1 MWLASGCK
9 GELRDDD
16 EFSQFESGRDCLFAE
31 SGGVV
36 LVSAADF
43 LDKAMGTKT
52 LQQAGYLAA
61 VQFRQVAAE
70 GLILQSADAEL
81 AANDGTEEYLVV
93 RIEHVEA
100 AIAASFLLDAL
111 GKFVEL
117 VALLAPMFPAIWGSA
132 TFAMLVSSTSMK
144 AANETTNAI
153 NHGFAFG
160 FHGDCGFGG
169 EEAALTSYHLSCLLF
184 CGIY

>member
-1 MWLASGCK
+1 MWLASECK

-52 LQQAGYLAA
+52 LQQAGDLAA

-111 GKFVEL
+111 GKL
-117 VALLAPMFPAIWGSA
+117 VAPGARIFDRREELQIASVGGFEQFAQSWQAVDRSA
-132 TFAMLVSSTSMK
+132 DFAGL
-144 AANETTNAI
+144 
-153 NHGFAFG
+153 
-160 FHGDCGFGG
+160 G
-169 EEAALTSYHLSCLLF
+169 EEVAADMQKKSL
-184 CGIY
+184 

>member
-1 MWLASGCK
+1 MVQFGGRIWLASGCK

-61 VQFRQVAAE
+61 VQFPQVAAE
-70 GLILQSADAEL
+70 GLGINGAVFFVS
-81 AANDGTEEYLVV
+81 LV
-93 RIEHVEA
+93 H
-100 AIAASFLLDAL
+100 
-111 GKFVEL
+111 
-117 VALLAPMFPAIWGSA
+117 
-132 TFAMLVSSTSMK
+132 
-144 AANETTNAI
+144 
-153 NHGFAFG
+153 HGMQMRRR
-160 FHGDCGFGG
+160 
-169 EEAALTSYHLSCLLF
+169 Y
-184 CGIY
+184 

>member
-9 GELRDDD
+9 GKLRDDD

-43 LDKAMGTKT
+43 LEEAMSTKT

-61 VQFRQVAAE
+61 VQFRQVAPE
-70 GLILQSADAEL
+70 GLVLQSADVEL
-81 AANDGTEEYLVV
+81 AAKDGTEEHLVV

-100 AIAASFLLDAL
+100 AIAASFLLDGL
-111 GKFVEL
+111 GKRVEL
-117 VALLAPMFPAIWGSA
+117 VAPGARIFDRREELQVAP
-132 TFAMLVSSTSMK
+132 V
-144 AANETTNAI
+144 
-153 NHGFAFG
+153 
-160 FHGDCGFGG
+160 GG
-169 EEAALTSYHLSCLLF
+169 GVKWTPLSRPFWVGNKL
-184 CGIY
+184 

>member
-1 MWLASGCK
+1 MWLASGGK
-9 GELRDDD
+9 GEWRDDD

-70 GLILQSADAEL
+70 GLVLQSADAEL
-81 AANDGTEEYLVV
+81 AAKDGAEEYLVV
-93 RIEHVEA
+93 RIEHVP
-100 AIAASFLLDAL
+100 SPTLGRSAL
-111 GKFVEL
+111 
-117 VALLAPMFPAIWGSA
+117 
-132 TFAMLVSSTSMK
+132 
-144 AANETTNAI
+144 
-153 NHGFAFG
+153 
-160 FHGDCGFGG
+160 
-169 EEAALTSYHLSCLLF
+169 
-184 CGIY
+184 